1 MVVMK
6 KETILS
12 LLPYTKPFLFVD
24 GLTYI
29 DEHKAEGYYTFTN
42 DHDFFK
48 GHFKDNPV
56 VPGVILTETM
66 AQIGLV
72 CLGLYLLNDPI
83 NKRQVIAL
91 TSTDIEF
98 MTSVLPDEKVTV
110 ISEKVYFR
118 FNKLKCRVKMFNTE
132 NKLVCEGSIAGMI
145 IIEKS

>member
-1 MVVMK
+1 MK
-6 KETILS
+6 KETVLS

-29 DEHKAEGYYTFTN
+29 DEQKAEGYYTFTS
-42 DHDFFK
+42 DHDFFS

-72 CLGLYLLNDPI
+72 CLGLYLLNDQI
-83 NKRQVIAL
+83 SKKHVIAL

-98 MTSVLPDEKVTV
+98 MTPVLPDEKVTV
-110 ISEKVYFR
+110 VSEKVYFR
-118 FNKLKCRVKMFNTE
+118 FNKLKCLVKMFNTE

-145 IIEKS
+145 ISEKA

>member
-1 MVVMK
+1 MVIME

-24 GLTYI
+24 GLTHV
-29 DEHKAEGYYTFTN
+29 DENTAEGHYTFTK

-72 CLGLYLLNDPI
+72 CLGIYLLND
-83 NKRQVIAL
+83 QVSKSCLIAL
-91 TSTDIEF
+91 TSTEIEF
-98 MTSVLPDEKVTV
+98 MIPVCPNEKVTV

-118 FNKLKCRVKMFNTE
+118 FNKLKCRVKMFNAE
-132 NKLVCEGSIAGMI
+132 NKLVCEGNIAGMI
-145 IIEKS
+145 MSKKA